1 MESPGDSGLFR
12 QLGAEQPRH
21 QDNQSPRRL
30 LSRDLWRR
38 TVVLIDKILKG
49 ANPAGIPVEEP
60 TKFGLVINLK
70 TAKALA
76 LLFRHR
82 YWLSPTK

>member
-1 MESPGDSGLFR
+1 
-12 QLGAEQPRH
+12 
-21 QDNQSPRRL
+21 
-30 LSRDLWRR
+30 LWRR

-49 ANPAGIPVEEP
+49 AIPAGIPVEEP
-60 TKFGLVINLK
+60 TKFDLNLK

-76 LLFRHR
+76 LLFRLR